1 MYNNN
6 QQTVEVLMAEKK
18 TKTVAKT
25 DEERYLEAKKLT
37 DATPCLMRD
46 KEKAEIYD
54 SIAKIYESLGN
65 YKDSEILYKEAK
77 EQANKFKEQI
87 KEKNDKEKQ
96 QREKAEAE
104 KEESKGIFRKVI
116 LSLILVLIIAAIG
129 GAAYLKT
136 KPGRYARADFYE
148 KIENYEK
155 SYKMFHNLK
164 DYKDSADRSQE
175 SRYEFAIQSKENNQY
190 TDAKDAF
197 RALDD
202 YKESKSLLTELEIDN
217 IKNSEIGTSVLFG
230 EYKWLMVEKKADKVL
245 LVKSEPINGYPY
257 HETNENITWE
267 ESTLRDYLNSDF
279 LDETFCQQ
287 MKDKILETEIV
298 VPDNEQYRT
307 KGGRKTTDKLF
318 LLNDKQAQE
327 YKKILDNYSRDWWLI
342 NPGNSQNTAQ
352 YVSYGEVMDYGYEV
366 SNKNI
371 YIRPAMWVSIK

>member
-18 TKTVAKT
+18 AKTVAKT
-25 DEERYLEAKKLT
+25 DEQKYLEAKKLT
-37 DATPCLMRD
+37 VATPCLMRD

-54 SIAKIYESLGN
+54 SIAKIYEDLGD
-65 YKDSEILYKEAK
+65 YKDSEELCMEAR
-77 EQANKFKEQI
+77 EQAKKFKEQI
-87 KEKNDKEKQ
+87 KVQKEKDKQ
-96 QREKAEAE
+96 KRENAEVEE
-104 KEESKGIFRKVI
+104 KQGKGIFRKVI

-136 KPGRYARADFYE
+136 KSGRYARADFYE

-164 DYKDSADRSQE
+164 DYKDSVSRSQE
-175 SRYEFAIQSKENNQY
+175 SRYKFAVQSKENNQY

-217 IKNSEIGTSVLFG
+217 IKNSEVGTSVLFG
-230 EYKWLMVEKKADKVL
+230 EYKWLMAEKEADKVL
-245 LVKSEPINGYPY
+245 LVKSEPINGYAY
-257 HETNENITWE
+257 HETNENVTWA
-267 ESTLRDYLNSDF
+267 ESTLRYYLNSDF
-279 LDETFCQQ
+279 MDETFCQQ
-287 MKDKILETEIV
+287 MKEKILETNIV
-298 VPDNEQYRT
+298 VPDNEQYKT

-327 YKKILDNYSRDWWLI
+327 YKEILDNYTRDWWLI

-352 YVSYGEVMDYGYEV
+352 YVSYGEVMNYGYEA

-371 YIRPAMWVSIK
+371 YMRPALWVSIK